1 MHRNCL
7 ISNPSTSLKAGFYF
21 DLSWSMN
28 NTLRQFN
35 EAMDNH
41 HFYTEKS
48 ACWSVDLQTGHGFAM
63 ISSFTWDSN
72 CYEWTRYGPSSLQ
85 TKPFKHQIMFYT
97 IIGCY
102 KSQCILNKHSYNYQG
117 VKHFLTSTSTTFSTS
132 CALVRHL
139 GPPGSIETSIVH
151 NSRVCTWKPGHT
163 GTGSQKIGTFGDLIE
178 MCEYDWT
185 CLSLWNLYCIILYIR
200 PCAILRHLPLLQQS
214 QPSYAS

>member
-1 MHRNCL
+1 MFQEMHRNCL
-7 ISNPSTSLKAGFYF
+7 ISNPSTSLKAGCYF

-85 TKPFKHQIMFYT
+85 TKPLKHQIMFYT
-97 IIGCY
+97 IIGCFFAMY
-102 KSQCILNKHSYNYQG
+102 IKQTVFSIKESTILSHQQAQLFQPA
-117 VKHFLTSTSTTFSTS
+117 VTLAHQA
-132 CALVRHL
+132 AL
-139 GPPGSIETSIVH
+139 
-151 NSRVCTWKPGHT
+151 KP
-163 GTGSQKIGTFGDLIE
+163 
-178 MCEYDWT
+178 
-185 CLSLWNLYCIILYIR
+185 
-200 PCAILRHLPLLQQS
+200 A
-214 QPSYAS
+214 

>member
-1 MHRNCL
+1 MHRNAWSQIHQHPSRAATL
-7 ISNPSTSLKAGFYF
+7 ISVGQWIIPSGSLTKLWTITIFTQKNRHVDQLIYKRAMASRWFPVSPGIRIA
-21 DLSWSMN
+21 MN
-28 NTLRQFN
+28 GLDT
-35 EAMDNH
+35 
-41 HFYTEKS
+41 
-48 ACWSVDLQTGHGFAM
+48 
-63 ISSFTWDSN
+63 
-72 CYEWTRYGPSSLQ
+72 GPSSLQ